1 MSFDLH
7 FCSPDG
13 TRVNFEAVAEWA
25 KQRGPFV
32 RNPGQLWYSNE
43 DTGVYFSLDFE
54 PDGPETSED
63 ARVPAGVF
71 DSGLS
76 FNLNFN
82 RPSYFGY
89 EAMPYVEQLA
99 RRFNLRVFNPQANEP
114 EIATEAEAK
123 NLIESWLN
131 HNRWAILALMEPG
144 PEFANPFHMPI
155 EQSLYLWRFRMA
167 KEQLKHACGAELF
180 VPRLAPVHQ
189 KDSKVV
195 GRAFTCTEGVPTIV
209 PESEWVFVV
218 RNKNGFP
225 KPKKKPEV

>member
-1 MSFDLH
+1 
-7 FCSPDG
+7 
-13 TRVNFEAVAEWA
+13 
-25 KQRGPFV
+25 
-32 RNPGQLWYSNE
+32 
-43 DTGVYFSLDFE
+43 
-54 PDGPETSED
+54 
-63 ARVPAGVF
+63 
-71 DSGLS
+71 
-76 FNLNFN
+76 
-82 RPSYFGY
+82 
-89 EAMPYVEQLA
+89 MPYVEQLA

-195 GRAFTCTEGVPTIV
+195 GRAFTCTERVPTIV

-218 RNKNGFP
+218 RSKNGFL
-225 KPKKKPEV
+225 KPKKKPEVGVISQETFNELLQRYVEPFEFSETRVQVIPPGSVKKVGDILRSLERMLPRSEFETIGTDSFVDIELPPKT